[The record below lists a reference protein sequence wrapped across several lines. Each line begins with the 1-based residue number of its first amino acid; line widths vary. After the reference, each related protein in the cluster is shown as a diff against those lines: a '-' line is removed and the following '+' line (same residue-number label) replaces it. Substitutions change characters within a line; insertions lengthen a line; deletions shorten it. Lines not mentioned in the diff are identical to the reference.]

1 MPVLSKPAFGPK
13 VALVYV
19 TIGALI
25 DVWTVVYYF
34 AFARSETMSNTTWF
48 FLLGLFFTGVVL
60 IVLGLILGPLGR
72 AARQAELPPTD
83 ASTQAETNIQRTA
96 AANPPQVV
104 SNPGAMMGAY
114 TAPPSG
120 TPAPPGPLPAGAVP
134 VQPQR
139 PV

>member
-48 FLLGLFFTGVVL
+48 FLLGLFFSGLVL

-72 AARQAELPPTD
+72 AARQAELPPTG
-83 ASTQAETNIQRTA
+83 ATTQAEANIERTA
-96 AANPPQVV
+96 AANPPPVV
-104 SNPGAMMGAY
+104 PNAAPAMGGY
-114 TAPPSG
+114 YAPPSG

-139 PV
+139 PM

>member
-34 AFARSETMSNTTWF
+34 AFARSEAMSNTTWF
-48 FLLGLFFTGVVL
+48 FLLGLFFSGLVL

-72 AARQAELPPTD
+72 AARQAELPPTS
-83 ASTQAETNIQRTA
+83 ATTQAEANIEHTA
-96 AANPPQVV
+96 AANPPPVV
-104 SNPGAMMGAY
+104 PNPAPAMGGY
-114 TAPPSG
+114 YAPPSG

-139 PV
+139 PA